1 MSVVEQIKAELE
13 AFNKKKQDL
22 VEQLRKKFPTMFKD
36 LFEQSEIINSFTW
49 RAYTT
54 YFNDGDT
61 CTFSVHCDYP
71 DINGE
76 NIDDLE
82 WYDWKVKYYLKG
94 EERFQNL
101 LEENPQINIKESKII
116 YDFIDILESIPEDF
130 MLDLFG
136 DHVEVTLNR
145 DGTINVE
152 SYEDHD

>member
-1 MSVVEQIKAELE
+1 MTIVEQIKAELE
-13 AFNKKKQDL
+13 AFNAKKQDL
-22 VEQLRKKFPTMFKD
+22 VEQLRKEFPAMFKE
-36 LFEQSEIINSFTW
+36 LFEQSEVINSFTW

-82 WYDWKVKYYLKG
+82 WYDWRYKYYAKG
-94 EERFQNL
+94 DQSYANL
-101 LEENPQINIKESKII
+101 MTENPEINGKECEVL
-116 YDFIDILESIPEDF
+116 YNFIDILTSIPEDF

-152 SYEDHD
+152 SYTDHD